1 MTYPAWQP
9 VRGMDF
15 RKLHDAR
22 LQAHYAAQW
31 LARTARAYVKP
42 QPHDRHT
49 NLGWDDGFGCLAT
62 HPLPDGSRLG
72 LDIAGLSLVLHG
84 YRSETLSLDGRADP
98 EVRAWLGA
106 HLAARGL
113 NPARLDA
120 PSPYAMP
127 HHVLALG
134 ARYSID
140 ELIEPLRT
148 LSAWYP
154 NAAGALG
161 RIRDKVLARK
171 HTGHKILAPEVRCW
185 PHHFDL
191 DSLVPLGQGRTMGLG
206 WSPGDDYCDEPYFYL
221 SMVPEPVIPKLPL
234 LPPQGHWHSYQFV
247 AALAPAHKIVV
258 APDQG
263 GYVDS
268 FLNFAVNAALEALT

>member
-1 MTYPAWQP
+1 MVPFIVWRP

-31 LARTARAYVKP
+31 LARAARAYIP
-42 QPHDRHT
+42 PRLDDQHT
-49 NLGWDDGFGCLAT
+49 NLGWDEAFGGLTT
-62 HPLPDGSRLG
+62 HPLPDRSRIGLNIAELALSVLG
-72 LDIAGLSLVLHG
+72 DTTQ
-84 YRSETLSLDGRADP
+84 TLSLDGRADA

-106 HLAARGL
+106 RLSARGL
-113 NPARLDA
+113 DPAKLDA
-120 PSPYAMP
+120 PSPYDMP
-127 HHVLALG
+127 HHALGYG

-140 ELIEPLRT
+140 ELTEQLRT
-148 LSAWYP
+148 LSVWFP
-154 NAAGALG
+154 NGCGALE

-171 HTGHKILAPEVRCW
+171 LKAPEVRCW
-185 PHHFDL
+185 PHHFDF

-206 WSPGDDYCDEPYFYL
+206 WCPGDDYCDEPYFYL
-221 SMVPEPVIPKLPL
+221 SMYPEPVIPKLPL
-234 LPPQGHWHSYQFV
+234 LPPQGHWHSYQFL

-263 GYVDS
+263 HYVDS
-268 FLNFAVNAALEALT
+268 FLDFAANAALNALQGS